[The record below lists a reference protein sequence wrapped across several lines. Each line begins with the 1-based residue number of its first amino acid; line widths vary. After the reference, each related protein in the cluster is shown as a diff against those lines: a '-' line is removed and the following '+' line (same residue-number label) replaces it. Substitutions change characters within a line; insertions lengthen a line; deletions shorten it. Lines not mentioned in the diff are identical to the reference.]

1 MACANR
7 PQNLWL
13 SFSLQYSV
21 RLLAR
26 LIVRSQAN
34 IQRQKA
40 TLVFSKRITVTRWP
54 AIVVGNRTNTVFH
67 CKEQLG
73 DFPIKSG
80 RAETLL
86 IDRHRALVP
95 FNDDGKLSYK
105 FLPVVGFDRMRIG
118 DFAMLEPSRG
128 RARFQGSSFWFQCTQ
143 KRQTCLST
151 F

>member
-1 MACANR
+1 MR
-7 PQNLWL
+7 MSTSKP
-13 SFSLQYSV
+13 
-21 RLLAR
+21 
-26 LIVRSQAN
+26 LIVFFCAVLVTALASFNNAFASQSTTPENNPSFFQENGCDAM
-34 IQRQKA
+34 A
-40 TLVFSKRITVTRWP
+40 GDCRWQQ
-54 AIVVGNRTNTVFH
+54 NKYWVFH

-73 DFPIKSG
+73 DFPLKGG

-105 FLPVVGFDRMRIG
+105 FLPVVGIDRMRIG

-128 RARFQGSSFWFQCTQ
+128 RARFQGSSFWFQCNQ
-143 KRQTCLST
+143 KRQTWLST

>member
-1 MACANR
+1 MRKSNSKPLVVLFSAILVTALGSFDRVFASQKTTPESNPSFFQENNCNAMAGDCR
-7 PQNLWL
+7 WQQNKYW
-13 SFSLQYSV
+13 
-21 RLLAR
+21 
-26 LIVRSQAN
+26 
-34 IQRQKA
+34 
-40 TLVFSKRITVTRWP
+40 
-54 AIVVGNRTNTVFH
+54 VFH

-73 DFPIKSG
+73 DFPLKGG

-128 RARFQGSSFWFQCTQ
+128 RARFQGSSFWFQCNQ
-143 KRQTCLST
+143 KRQTWLST